1 MTISLSGVWDGE
13 KHLLEPNVHFPSDGA
28 RDVIDGWEELEEEDV
43 LSPFESPSRDVV
55 LRSTGSPRSDLDRKR
70 FPMADA
76 EQAWGA
82 LAVALT
88 ALATILEVDKKQYQ
102 EIDHKTNTHNW
113 SFQIG
118 EFLTERL

>member
-1 MTISLSGVWDGE
+1 MTISLSGIWDGE
-13 KHLLEPNVHFPSDGA
+13 KHLLEPDVHFPSDGA
-28 RDVIDGWEELEEEDV
+28 RDVIDGWEELEEEDD

-55 LRSTGSPRSDLDRKR
+55 LRTTGSPRSDLDRKR
-70 FPMADA
+70 FPMADT

-88 ALATILEVDKKQYQ
+88 ALATIVGVDKKQYQ

-113 SFQIG
+113 SFQTG